1 VEFSDSRYFLIL
13 PLIIDFEIFGNI
25 CWYTDFSVS
34 ENGLMMKREIKTNIL
49 VVNPQPWQ
57 DYVLLD
63 SGNGQKLER
72 FGDHLLI
79 RPEAEAIWKPALNMK
94 EWQKAEAVFQP
105 APEENGGHW
114 QFRKPI
120 PKEWQLQYTDLRC
133 VIRLSNSRHVGIFP
147 EQAPQWDFIRNCAFQ
162 QPGAKILNLFGYTGL
177 ATLAAAAGG
186 AQVTHVDASRKA
198 IGWARE
204 NQELS
209 GLLSKPIR
217 WIVDDALKFVQR
229 EARRGSK
236 YDGIILDPPKFGRGP
251 KGEVWEF
258 YALLPVLLEACHQV
272 LSPDPLFLLITAY
285 AVKASSLTL
294 GTALS
299 SMMNDHPGIT
309 RNGELVLLDSSAN
322 RPVSTSVFALWA
334 HPKQDLGVFSA

>member
-1 VEFSDSRYFLIL
+1 
-13 PLIIDFEIFGNI
+13 
-25 CWYTDFSVS
+25 
-34 ENGLMMKREIKTNIL
+34 
-49 VVNPQPWQ
+49 
-57 DYVLLD
+57 
-63 SGNGQKLER
+63 
-72 FGDHLLI
+72 
-79 RPEAEAIWKPALNMK
+79 
-94 EWQKAEAVFQP
+94 
-105 APEENGGHW
+105 
-114 QFRKPI
+114 
-120 PKEWQLQYTDLRC
+120 
-133 VIRLSNSRHVGIFP
+133 VGIFP

-177 ATLAAAAGG
+177 ATLAAAEGG

-272 LSPDPLFLLITAY
+272 LSPDPMFLLITAY

-299 SMMNDHPGIT
+299 SLMKDLPGIT
-309 RNGELVLLDSSAN
+309 RNGELVLMDSSAN

>member
-1 VEFSDSRYFLIL
+1 
-13 PLIIDFEIFGNI
+13 
-25 CWYTDFSVS
+25 
-34 ENGLMMKREIKTNIL
+34 MKREIKTNIL
-49 VVNPQPWQ
+49 VVNPQPWP
-57 DYVLLD
+57 DYDLLD

-72 FGDHLLI
+72 FGKHLLI
-79 RPEAEAIWKPALNMK
+79 RPEAEAIWKPALNIK
-94 EWQKAEAVFQP
+94 EWQKAEAAFQP

-114 QFRKPI
+114 QFHKPI
-120 PKEWQLQYTDLRC
+120 SREWQLQYGDLRC

-147 EQAPQWDFIRNCAFQ
+147 EQAPQWDFIRNCAIQ
-162 QPGAKILNLFGYTGL
+162 HPGAKILNLFGYTGL
-177 ATLAAAAGG
+177 ATLAAAEGG

-229 EARRGSK
+229 ETRRGSK

-299 SMMNDHPGIT
+299 FMMNYHPGIT